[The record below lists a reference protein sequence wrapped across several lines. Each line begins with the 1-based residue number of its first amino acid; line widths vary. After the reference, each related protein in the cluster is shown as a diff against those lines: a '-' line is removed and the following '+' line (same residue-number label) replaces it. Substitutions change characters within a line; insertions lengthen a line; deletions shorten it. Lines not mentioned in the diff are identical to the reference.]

1 AGRAGLRHDP
11 ANPSDE
17 PSMTFLPDAST
28 LITYSLACFVLFIT
42 PGPDMSLFLAKTMA
56 GGRKA
61 GMASMLGAMA
71 GCCVHT
77 LLAALGL
84 SALLAASVTAF
95 TILKI
100 VGALYLL
107 WLAFDA
113 VRHGSALHVKNEG
126 RIEVS
131 FWKTF
136 LVGVGI
142 NLTNPKVVLFFV
154 TFLPQFV
161 NPTDPHA
168 ADKLLFLGLYFV
180 ALTTPMGAIMI
191 LGADS
196 VLALLRRHPRVMR
209 VTDYTFAGLFSAF
222 AIRIL
227 ATSR

>member
-1 AGRAGLRHDP
+1 
-11 ANPSDE
+11 
-17 PSMTFLPDAST
+17 MTFLPDLST
-28 LITYSLACFVLFIT
+28 LVTYSLACALLFIT
-42 PGPDMSLFLAKTMA
+42 PGPDMSLFLAKTVA

-61 GMASMLGAMA
+61 GMAAMLGAMA

-95 TILKI
+95 TVLKI
-100 VGALYLL
+100 VGAFYLL
-107 WLAFDA
+107 WLAVEA
-113 VRHGSALHVKNEG
+113 VRHGSALHVREEG

-136 LVGVGI
+136 MVGVGI

-161 NPTDPHA
+161 QAGDPHA

-180 ALTTPMGAIMI
+180 ALTGPMGAAMIM
-191 LGADS
+191 GADK
-196 VLALLRRHPRVMR
+196 VLAALRSRPKLLRGI
-209 VTDYTFAGLFSAF
+209 DYSFAGLFSAF
-222 AIRIL
+222 ALKIL
-227 ATSR
+227 ATSAR

>member
-1 AGRAGLRHDP
+1 
-11 ANPSDE
+11 
-17 PSMTFLPDAST
+17 MTFLPDWSI
-28 LITYSLACFVLFIT
+28 LLTYSLACFVLFIT

-61 GMASMLGAMA
+61 GMAAMLGAMA

-84 SALLAASVTAF
+84 SALLAASITAF
-95 TILKI
+95 TILKV

-113 VRHGSALHVKNEG
+113 VRNGSALSVKDEG

-136 LVGVGI
+136 LVGIGI

-161 NPTDPHA
+161 DAGDPHA
-168 ADKLLFLGLYFV
+168 ADKLLFLGLYFI
-180 ALTTPMGAIMI
+180 ALTGPMGALMI
-191 LGADS
+191 LGAER
-196 VLALLRRHPRVMR
+196 VLMLLRRHPKVMR
-209 VTDYTFAGLFSAF
+209 GIDYSFAGLFSAF
-222 AIRIL
+222 ALKIL
-227 ATSR
+227 TASAR

>member
-1 AGRAGLRHDP
+1 
-11 ANPSDE
+11 
-17 PSMTFLPDAST
+17 MTFLPDTSI
-28 LITYSLACFVLFIT
+28 LLTYSLAAFVLFIT

-77 LLAALGL
+77 TLAALGL

-113 VRHGSALHVKNEG
+113 VRHGSALNVRNEG
-126 RIEVS
+126 KAELS

-136 LVGVGI
+136 FVGVGI

-161 NPTDPHA
+161 DPADPHA
-168 ADKLLFLGLYFV
+168 ADKLLFLGLYFI
-180 ALTTPMGAIMI
+180 ALTAPMAALMI
-191 LGADS
+191 FGADK
-196 VLALLRRHPRVMR
+196 VIALLRNHPRVMR
-209 VTDYTFAGLFSAF
+209 GIDYSFAGLFSVF
-222 AIRIL
+222 ALRIL
-227 ATSR
+227 ATSAR

>member
-1 AGRAGLRHDP
+1 
-11 ANPSDE
+11 
-17 PSMTFLPDAST
+17 MTFLPSSST
-28 LITYSLACFVLFIT
+28 LLAYSLACFLLFIT
-42 PGPDMSLFLAKTMA
+42 PGPDMSLFLAKTMS

-61 GMASMLGAMA
+61 GMAAMLGAMA

-77 LLAALGL
+77 SLAALGL

-113 VRHGSALHVKNEG
+113 ARHGSALHVKEEG
-126 RIEVS
+126 RVEVS

-161 NPTDPHA
+161 DAGDPHA
-168 ADKLLFLGLYFV
+168 SDKLLFLGLYFI
-180 ALTTPMGAIMI
+180 ALTAPMGAVMI
-191 LGADS
+191 LGAEK
-196 VLALLRRHPRVMR
+196 VIALLRSHPKVMR
-209 VTDYTFAGLFSAF
+209 GIDYSFAGLFGAF
-222 AIRIL
+222 ALKIL
-227 ATSR
+227 TASAR